1 MLRSVRLRIYVYANL
16 NVRYIDY
23 LTRYGKFASALLT
36 MLKFSIRKRVRILD
50 S

>member
-23 LTRYGKFASALLT
+23 LTFASALLT